1 MRKINPCCLCG
12 SNAIRIWH
20 AVIGNGKYHPE
31 CEICHKYH
39 LECEICHNCSPWKRT
54 KRGACRA
61 WNRMKRP
68 TKILVKWIGAENDA
82 KEV

>member
-1 MRKINPCCLCG
+1 MWKINPCCLCG
-12 SNAIRIWH
+12 CNTIRIWH
-20 AVIGNGKYHPE
+20 AVIGDG
-31 CEICHKYH
+31 KYH
-39 LECEICHNCSPWKRT
+39 LECEICHNCSPRKRT

>member
-12 SNAIRIWH
+12 CNNIRIWH
-20 AVIGNGKYHPE
+20 AVIGDG
-31 CEICHKYH
+31 KYH
-39 LECEICHNCSPWKRT
+39 LECEFCHNCGPRKRT
-54 KRGACRA
+54 KHGACRA